1 MKDADRN
8 FRGVTTMWKTEKK
21 KKKKSKENIVVHRKV
36 ALIPC

>member
-21 KKKKSKENIVVHRKV
+21 KKKSKENIVVHRKV